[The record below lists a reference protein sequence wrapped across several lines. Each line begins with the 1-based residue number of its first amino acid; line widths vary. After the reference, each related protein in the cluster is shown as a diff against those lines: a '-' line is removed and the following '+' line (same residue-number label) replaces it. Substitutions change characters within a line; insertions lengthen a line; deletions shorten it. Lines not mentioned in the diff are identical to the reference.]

1 MLNFFNNII
10 KKNDDDDDVK
20 EHIWISPQS
29 TQQDNGTVSPLIAI
43 PIICGLIALAIF
55 FYLNRKLIASWFS
68 PKENSDSSVHGQAV
82 ANANGQAVQAHVH
95 GQPVLG
101 HA

>member
-10 KKNDDDDDVK
+10 KKNDDNNDDDVK
-20 EHIWISPQS
+20 EHIYISPQS

-55 FYLNRKLIASWFS
+55 YYLNRKLIASWFS

-82 ANANGQAVQAHVH
+82 QAPVH